1 MANVKIIKSKNQN
14 MEEGMKQAKKDVIHV
29 MSSWNMRD
37 YSVHVVIQD

>member
-14 MEEGMKQAKKDVIHV
+14 MEEDMKQAKKDVIHV
-29 MSSWNMRD
+29 MFSWNMMD